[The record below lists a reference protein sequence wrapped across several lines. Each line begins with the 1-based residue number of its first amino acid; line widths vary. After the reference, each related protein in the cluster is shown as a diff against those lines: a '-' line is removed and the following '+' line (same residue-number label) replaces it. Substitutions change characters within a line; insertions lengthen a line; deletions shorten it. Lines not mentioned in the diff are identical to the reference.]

1 VHAGNGVPSQVVPAA
16 YSRGMFPGG
25 QPDMAQLLQQAQ
37 QMQQQLV
44 AAQEEL
50 ARTEVT
56 GTAGGGLVTVTMTGS
71 GDVTAVTIA
80 PAAVDPDDLE
90 TLQDLVVAAL
100 HDAKREAD
108 ALAAQTMGPL
118 AGGLGGGGGL
128 GLPGL

>member
-1 VHAGNGVPSQVVPAA
+1 
-16 YSRGMFPGG
+16 MFPGG
-25 QPDMAQLLQQAQ
+25 QQPDLSALLQQAQ

-56 GTAGGGLVTVTMTGS
+56 GSAGGGLVTATMTGS
-71 GDVTAVTIA
+71 GEVTAVTIA

-90 TLQDLVVAAL
+90 TLQDLVVAAVR
-100 HDAKREAD
+100 DAKRAAD
-108 ALAAQTMGPL
+108 ELAADTMGPL
-118 AGGLGGGGGL
+118 AGGLGGGM

>member
-1 VHAGNGVPSQVVPAA
+1 
-16 YSRGMFPGG
+16 
-25 QPDMAQLLQQAQ
+25 
-37 QMQQQLV
+37 MQQQLV

-50 ARTEVT
+50 ARAEVT
-56 GTAGGGLVTVTMTGS
+56 GSAGGGLVTATMTGG

-100 HDAKREAD
+100 HDAKRAVDE
-108 ALAAQTMGPL
+108 LAARTMGPL
-118 AGGLGGGGGL
+118 AGGLGGGPGEGL